1 MQQRFISS
9 SGGGQFTTWYVLQ
22 LQVALLNPAFRTR
35 SYTVIGQDLYTT
47 NSIPSMSSLG
57 PTCANDI
64 TFCRLMVP
72 LAGSVLAPLFA
83 LLAVMM
89 TLAVL

>member
-9 SGGGQFTTWYVLQ
+9 TGGGQFTTWYVLQ
-22 LQVALLNPAFRTR
+22 IQVALLNPTFRTR
-35 SYTVIGQDLYTT
+35 SYTVIGQDLYSS
-47 NSIPSMSSLG
+47 NSIPSLSSLG

-72 LAGSVLAPLFA
+72 LAGSALAPLFA
-83 LLAVMM
+83 LLVVLMA
-89 TLAVL
+89 LAL